1 VLNETSTMLERDIIV
16 PKLNRHTEKNSFTRN
31 HDVAT
36 SLTGIYVSLSIR
48 GGNSGETH
56 EAGKKIST
64 CWSRAFLF
72 GPPLEQF

>member
-1 VLNETSTMLERDIIV
+1 MRGASDVIV
-16 PKLNRHTEKNSFTRN
+16 RKLLNRHAEENSFTRN
-31 HDVAT
+31 HDAAR
-36 SLTGIYVSLSIR
+36 SLTGIYAFRASAGSSIR
-48 GGNSGETH
+48 GGDGGGTH